1 MSLKAWGAYFV
12 GDITLDKLL
21 DRSDVTVSDKNKV
34 KGFFSMFDQV
44 HSSKAALVPAST
56 LQK

>member
-1 MSLKAWGAYFV
+1 MADLKREGVAELESRSG
-12 GDITLDKLL
+12 
-21 DRSDVTVSDKNKV
+21 SDVTVSDKNKV

-44 HSSKAALVPAST
+44 HSSKAALVPASA